1 MARQSTGIA
10 PLDDFLDYCLIEEG
24 LTPATITTYRQV
36 LHAFCT
42 WAAHACTAER
52 FVPELLTRDLLR
64 GWQHHL
70 IAERRLDTATY
81 VKYVSALRSFLA
93 YLHEERLTE
102 LTRDDVRL
110 PKGYLDLSSVK
121 ALTLEELTA
130 LVQAPD
136 PRTPWGRRDRAL
148 LALLYSTGMRIAELC
163 SLNRSHIPL
172 ERLCRGEVLELP
184 IVGKGR
190 KPRVVF
196 VDRLA
201 QELLKVYLESRDDD
215 LVPLFRPYRGRPNAE
230 GRLTPRMIQRAID
243 KYAKKAGLVSSPTPH
258 TLRHSFA
265 VHKLQA
271 GADTRI
277 VQAFLGHASLAT
289 TQRYTRVTDRYLRE
303 AYERAHRSLV
313 LRKEALTPNPSPAAA
328 GEGNE
333 ATG

>member
-1 MARQSTGIA
+1 MARQTTGVMA
-10 PLDDFLDYCLIEEG
+10 LDDFLDYCLIEEG
-24 LTPATITTYRQV
+24 LTAATITTYRQV
-36 LHAFCT
+36 LHAFAT
-42 WAAHACTAER
+42 WAAEASGAER
-52 FVPELLTRDLLR
+52 FSPQVLTRDLLR

-70 IAERRLDTATY
+70 IAERRLDTTTY
-81 VKYVSALRSFLA
+81 VKYISALRSFLT
-93 YLHEERLTE
+93 YLHEERLTD

-110 PKGYLDLSSVK
+110 PKGYLDLSAVK
-121 ALTLEELTA
+121 ALTLDDLSA

-136 PRTPWGRRDRAL
+136 PHTPWGRRDRAL

-163 SLNRSHIPL
+163 SLNRAQVPL
-172 ERLCRGEVLELP
+172 DKLCCGETLELA

-201 QELLKVYLESRDDD
+201 QELLKPYLESRDDD
-215 LVPLFRPYRGRPNAE
+215 LAPLFRPYRGKPNAE
-230 GRLTPRMIQRAID
+230 GRLTPRMIQRALD
-243 KYAKKAGLVSSPTPH
+243 KYAKQAGLASSPTPH

-303 AYERAHRSLV
+303 AYERAHHSLP
-313 LRKEALTPNPSPAAA
+313 LEQEHAEPSTAR
-328 GEGNE
+328 
-333 ATG
+333 